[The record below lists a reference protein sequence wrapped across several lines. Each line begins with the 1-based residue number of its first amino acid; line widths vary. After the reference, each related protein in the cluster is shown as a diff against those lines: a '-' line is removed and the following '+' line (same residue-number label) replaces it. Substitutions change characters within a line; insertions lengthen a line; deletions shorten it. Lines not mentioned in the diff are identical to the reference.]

1 MRGAGYI
8 LTLINPAPTGA
19 EGHWRMHAHRNL
31 CLGPPGGKHLSGGSA
46 LASVVT
52 LLEGETKRPLIQ
64 ASAQFLASPPAN
76 SPFEIAVTHLQ
87 NGRSISQA
95 VATLLIDGNEAAIIT
110 ASLGSRPNVGD
121 FVWAVAPTVPPPEV
135 CPPVPFVRID
145 DGDLQSCLDIR
156 LAGDPRMNPA
166 GHAQFWIGYDGE
178 GSAPAAF
185 LTMIA
190 DYLPEA
196 IHMNIGRRA
205 GAVSLDNVIRIITRA
220 ATPWLLCDIA
230 LDAISNGLF
239 HGRMAIYAQDGTLF
253 ATASQSGVVRLL

>member
-1 MRGAGYI
+1 MSATYI
-8 LTLINPAPTGA
+8 MTLINPAPTGI
-19 EGHWRMHAHRNL
+19 ERRWQMHAHRNL
-31 CLGPPGGKHLSGGSA
+31 CLGPPEGKHLSGGSA

-52 LLEGETKRPLIQ
+52 LLEGETQRALIQ
-64 ASAQFLASPPAN
+64 ASAQFRASPIADG
-76 SPFEIAVTHLQ
+76 PFEIAMTRLQ

-95 VATLLIDGNEAAIIT
+95 VATVLIDGNEAAIIT
-110 ASLGSRPNVGD
+110 ASLGSRPSVGD
-121 FVWAVAPTVPPPEV
+121 FTWAAAPIVAPPDA

-145 DGDLQSCLDIR
+145 DGDLHSCLDIL
-156 LAGDPRMNPA
+156 LAGDPRANPA

-178 GSAPAAF
+178 SPVPGAF

-230 LDAISNGLF
+230 LEAISNGLF
-239 HGRMAIYAQDGTLF
+239 HGRMAIYAQDGTLL